1 VGRIAL
7 LVAAA
12 GFMGGLI
19 NAILTDGGFVAPQLQ
34 TLADGRRIWRPGW
47 LGTATVGC
55 AAALVLWG
63 LYGPL
68 ATMMVVGETPPGAA
82 RPALSVLGLIGAF
95 LSGMGGGRVLTSEV
109 DKHLLNV
116 TKTELTRS
124 VATMTEMQDKESR
137 R

>member
-1 VGRIAL
+1 MGRIAL

-12 GFMGGLI
+12 GFVGGLI
-19 NAILTDGGFVAPQLQ
+19 NAILTDGGFVAPAVQ

-47 LGTATVGC
+47 LGTAAVGS

-68 ATMMVVGETPPGAA
+68 ATVMIVGEPLPGTA
-82 RPALSVLGLIGAF
+82 RPALSVFGLIGAF

>member
-1 VGRIAL
+1 VGWIAL

-12 GFMGGLI
+12 GFAGGLI
-19 NAILTDGGFVAPQLQ
+19 NAILTDGGFVAPQTQ

-47 LGTATVGC
+47 LGTAAVGS
-55 AAALVLWG
+55 AASLVLWG

-68 ATMMVVGETPPGAA
+68 ATVMIIGESLPGNP
-82 RPALSVLGLIGAF
+82 RPMLSVFGLIGAF
-95 LSGMGGGRVLTSEV
+95 LTGAGGGRVLTSEV

>member
-1 VGRIAL
+1 MAGIAL

-12 GFMGGLI
+12 GFLGGLI
-19 NAILTDGGFVAPQLQ
+19 NAILSDGGFVAPQTQ
-34 TLADGRRIWRPGW
+34 TLPDGRRIWRPGW
-47 LGTATVGC
+47 LGTAVVGS

-68 ATMMVVGETPPGAA
+68 ATMMIIGEAAPGTA
-82 RPALSVLGLIGAF
+82 RPALSVFGLIGAF
-95 LSGMGGGRVLTSEV
+95 LSGMGGGRVLTNEV

-116 TKTELTRS
+116 AKTELTRS

>member
-1 VGRIAL
+1 MGRIAL
-7 LVAAA
+7 LVAAG
-12 GFMGGLI
+12 GFAGGLI
-19 NAILTDGGFVAPQLQ
+19 NAILTDGGFVAPQMQ
-34 TLADGRRIWRPGW
+34 TLADGRKIWRPGW
-47 LGTATVGC
+47 LGTAVVGA

-68 ATMMVVGETPPGAA
+68 ATVMIVGEPLPGTAK
-82 RPALSVLGLIGAF
+82 PALSVFGLIGAF

-124 VATMTEMQDKESR
+124 VATMAEMQDKESR
-137 R
+137 H

>member
-1 VGRIAL
+1 MGGIAL

-12 GFMGGLI
+12 GFVGGLI
-19 NAILTDGGFVAPQLQ
+19 NAILTDGGFVAPQTQ
-34 TLADGRRIWRPGW
+34 TLGDGRRIWRPGW
-47 LGTATVGC
+47 LGTAVVGS

-68 ATMMVVGETPPGAA
+68 ATVMIVGDPVPGSTPPT
-82 RPALSVLGLIGAF
+82 LSVFGLIGAF
-95 LSGMGGGRVLTSEV
+95 LTGMGGGRVLTSEV

-116 TKTELTRS
+116 TKTELTKS
-124 VATMTEMQDKESR
+124 VATMAEMQDKESR

>member
-12 GFMGGLI
+12 GFAGGLI
-19 NAILTDGGFVAPQLQ
+19 NAILTDGGFVAPQVQ
-34 TLADGRRIWRPGW
+34 TLSDGRRIWRPGW
-47 LGTATVGC
+47 LGTAVVGS

-68 ATMMVVGETPPGAA
+68 ATVMIVGEPLPGTA
-82 RPALSVLGLIGAF
+82 RPALSVFGLIGAF

-116 TKTELTRS
+116 AKTELSKS
-124 VATMTEMQDKESR
+124 VATMAEMQDKESR